1 MGTNVRQNIVTNG
14 LVLYLDAGNR
24 MSYTSGSTTWND
36 LSGNNSSGSLINGP
50 TYSTTYGGALTFNG
64 SNNNVDLGNSTI
76 TQFPNNSSWSFFYTL
91 ELLSQNTIYASIL
104 SKGNSTSTGILV
116 YYANIG
122 ITGSVLMKQN
132 NSEPSSVVAGLN
144 KPFQYAAVYNGSG
157 AAKIYLNG
165 TYINN
170 GPVIASFDSS
180 NALKLAT
187 GDAASN
193 IRIYSFMKYNRALS
207 DPEVAQN
214 YNATKTRFG
223 LT

>member
-14 LVLYLDAGNR
+14 LVLYLDAGSR
-24 MSYTSGSTTWND
+24 MSYPGSGATWTD

-91 ELLSQNTIYASIL
+91 ELLSQNTTYASIL

-116 YYANIG
+116 YYANYG
-122 ITGSVLMKQN
+122 SAGSVLMKQN
-132 NSEPSSVVAGLN
+132 NSEPTSVVAGLN

-157 AAKIYLNG
+157 AVKIYLNG

-193 IRIYSFMKYNRALS
+193 IRIYSFMKYNRAL
-207 DPEVAQN
+207 PEQEIAQN

-223 LT
+223 LS